1 MKQHALVPCYRCQ
14 QMTKPSGHSFRPVEI
29 SRNSKGDREFYLV
42 VMCKRCRTWVD
53 RNKLELKLL
62 K

>member
-1 MKQHALVPCYRCQ
+1 MKQQAQVPCYRCR
-14 QMTKPSGHSFRPVEI
+14 QMTKPSAKSMRPVEI
-29 SRNSKGDREFYLV
+29 SRNSKGERELYLV